1 MVKIRIPLGMYL
13 KCVIGKHGGR
23 CGEKKHMLKAK
34 KKMKDEY
41 GVGFEI
47 VEGKVLNY
55 EFNIL

>member
-34 KKMKDEY
+34 KKMKDE
-41 GVGFEI
+41 
-47 VEGKVLNY
+47 
-55 EFNIL
+55 